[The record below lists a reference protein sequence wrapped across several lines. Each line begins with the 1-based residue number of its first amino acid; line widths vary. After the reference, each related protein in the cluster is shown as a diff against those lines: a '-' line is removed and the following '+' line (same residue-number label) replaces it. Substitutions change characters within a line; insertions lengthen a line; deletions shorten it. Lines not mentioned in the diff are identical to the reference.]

1 MPSSPRAGAAR
12 VRGGRLPWVAVKP
25 FLLLAIRAED
35 AAADDEYAS
44 ILRLG
49 GLDAS
54 QLHRVRMEQAPVG
67 DLDPTAYSGV
77 ILGGG
82 PFQRSDPEGKK
93 SDAQVRVEAEL
104 ESLLDVVVAQD
115 LPFLGLC
122 YGIGVLGT
130 HQGGIVDRSFG
141 EPVGRMPVTVTE
153 AGQADPLFEGLPE
166 QFEAFGGHKEALSVT
181 PPHAVVLA
189 TSAACPVQA
198 FRVGANV
205 YATQFHPELDA
216 ASLQTRIDAY
226 RTYGYFPPEEA
237 EALKAVARE
246 REVQWPATIL
256 RRFVT
261 RYAAP

>member
-1 MPSSPRAGAAR
+1 
-12 VRGGRLPWVAVKP
+12 VKP

-49 GLDAS
+49 GLEETA
-54 QLHRVRMEQAPVG
+54 LHRIRLEQAPVG

-82 PFQRSDPEGKK
+82 PFQRSDPEGTK
-93 SDAQVRVEAEL
+93 SAAQVRVEAEL
-104 ESLLDVVVAQD
+104 DRLLDVVVDQD

-122 YGIGVLGT
+122 YGIGVLGA
-130 HQGGIVDRSFG
+130 HQGGVVDRAYG

-153 AGQADPLFEGLPE
+153 AGQADPLFAGLPE
-166 QFEAFGGHKEALSVT
+166 TFEAFGGHKEGLSVT
-181 PPHAVVLA
+181 PRHATVLA
-189 TSAACPVQA
+189 TSDACPVQA

-216 ASLQTRIDAY
+216 ESLATRIDAY
-226 RTYGYFPPEEA
+226 RSYGYFPPAEA
-237 EALKAVARE
+237 EALKAAARE
-246 REVQWPATIL
+246 RDVAWPATIL
-256 RRFVT
+256 RRFVS
-261 RYAAP
+261 RYADP

>member
-153 AGQADPLFEGLPE
+153 AVSRVTVMLGLVT
-166 QFEAFGGHKEALSVT
+166 AFGSSSSWEGS
-181 PPHAVVLA
+181 PHTTTA
-189 TSAACPVQA
+189 SA
-198 FRVGANV
+198 
-205 YATQFHPELDA
+205 
-216 ASLQTRIDAY
+216 
-226 RTYGYFPPEEA
+226 
-237 EALKAVARE
+237 
-246 REVQWPATIL
+246 
-256 RRFVT
+256 
-261 RYAAP
+261 

>member
-1 MPSSPRAGAAR
+1 
-12 VRGGRLPWVAVKP
+12 VKP

-49 GLDAS
+49 GLNS
-54 QLHRVRMEQAPVG
+54 SELHRVRLEQASGG
-67 DLDPTAYSGV
+67 DLDPREFSGV

-82 PFQRSDPEGKK
+82 PFQRSDPDAKK
-93 SDAQVRVEAEL
+93 SDVQRRVEAEL
-104 ESLLDVVVAQD
+104 ENLLDVVVGQD

-130 HQGGIVDRSFG
+130 HQGGIVDRAFG
-141 EPVGRMPVTVTE
+141 EPVGRMPVVVT
-153 AGQADPLFEGLPE
+153 AQGQADPLFAGLPE
-166 QFEAFGGHKEALSVT
+166 RFEAFGGHKEALSVT

-189 TSAACPVQA
+189 TSSACPVQA
-198 FRVGANV
+198 FRVGMNV

-226 RTYGYFPPEEA
+226 RNYGYFPPEEA
-237 EALKAVARE
+237 ESLKAVARE
-246 REVQWPATIL
+246 RDVEWPAMIL
-256 RRFVT
+256 RRFV
-261 RYAAP
+261 RGYAAR

>member
-1 MPSSPRAGAAR
+1 MPSSPRAGLSPPGAAR
-12 VRGGRLPWVAVKP
+12 LAWWVVKP

-49 GLDAS
+49 GLAAGD
-54 QLHRVRMEQAPVG
+54 LHRIRMEQASAG

-82 PFQRSDPEGKK
+82 PFQRSDPDSTK
-93 SDAQVRVEAEL
+93 SDVQVRVEAEL
-104 ESLLDVVVAQD
+104 DRLLDVVVEKD
-115 LPFLGLC
+115 LPFIGLC
-122 YGIGVLGT
+122 YGIGMLGA

-141 EPVGRMPVTVTE
+141 EPVGRMPVTVTA
-153 AGQADPLFEGLPE
+153 AGQADPLFAGLPE
-166 QFEAFGGHKEALSVT
+166 TFEAFGGHKEGLSVT
-181 PPHAVVLA
+181 PRHATVLA
-189 TSAACPVQA
+189 TSQACPVQA

-216 ASLQTRIDAY
+216 ESLATRIDAY
-226 RTYGYFPPEEA
+226 RSYGYFPPEEA

-246 REVQWPATIL
+246 RDVQWPATIL
-256 RRFVT
+256 RRFVQ